1 MTLTIAERKTLLIQQ
16 VDHLKNIGPN
26 TANHKFLISF
36 RTRLVEEGIRLDHAA
51 AIATTIKV
59 VLTEISEE
67 DDFINDF
74 AIKLAEL
81 VKEHYDMLAKH
92 HFLKNETDAKMIL
105 SNYFTGW
112 SMTL

>member
-1 MTLTIAERKTLLIQQ
+1 MTLTIAERKTLLLQQ
-16 VDHLKNIGPN
+16 VEQLKNVGPN

-36 RTRLVEEGIRLDHAA
+36 RTRLVEEGLRLDHAA
-51 AIATTIKV
+51 IIATIIKV
-59 VLTEISEE
+59 IFSEISEE

-81 VKEHYDMLAKH
+81 VKDHYDMLTVH
-92 HFLKNETDAKMIL
+92 HFLKNETDAKLIL
-105 SNYFTGW
+105 ANYFTGW

>member
-1 MTLTIAERKTLLIQQ
+1 MSLTISERKTLLLQQ
-16 VDHLKNIGPN
+16 VENLKNIGPN

-51 AIATTIKV
+51 VIATTIKV
-59 VLTEISEE
+59 VLSEISEE
-67 DDFINDF
+67 DDFINDY

-81 VKEHYDMLAKH
+81 VKAHYDMLVKH
-92 HFLKNETDAKMIL
+92 HFLKKEDDAKLIL
-105 SNYFTGW
+105 TSYFNGW